1 MKSKSLYISIFVI
14 FKRHLSGGDGVRVFV
29 GMVVSE
35 GGQRAT
41 PPAQQRRFGN
51 FDALKNT
58 ILPSLV
64 RGHQPENRIWIH
76 GDGKLEHMKNV
87 LCQGSRPSK

>member
-1 MKSKSLYISIFVI
+1 
-14 FKRHLSGGDGVRVFV
+14 
-29 GMVVSE
+29 MVVSG

-64 RGHQPENRIWIH
+64 RGHQPENRIRIH
-76 GDGKLEHMKNV
+76 GDGKLEHMKMCFAKALGHPNEAKIK
-87 LCQGSRPSK
+87 PSLRKDAFKGIELGQWCYFYFI